1 MSEITTQPGESS
13 VDTTAERG
21 GARPTVIRTG
31 RGLTIAG
38 TRITLYQVM
47 DYLKDDWPPR
57 LVQHWLDITEAQMAD
72 VMTYLREHR
81 EEVEAEYELVIR
93 QAEERRRYWEERNR
107 ERLAEIAKLP
117 PRPGEEAI
125 RAKLQEAKKRLGMDR

>member
-1 MSEITTQPGESS
+1 MSEITTKAGELPADVAPEPGI
-13 VDTTAERG
+13 AQ
-21 GARPTVIRTG
+21 PTVIRTG

-38 TRITLYQVM
+38 TRITLYQIM
-47 DYLKDDWPPR
+47 DYLKDDWPPH
-57 LVQHWLDITEAQMAD
+57 LVQHWLDITEEQMAD
-72 VMTYLREHR
+72 VMAYIREHS
-81 EEVEAEYELVIR
+81 EEVETEYELVIR

-117 PRPGEEAI
+117 PKPGQEEI